1 MNVTRESDNPTEVTL
16 NVYMESADE
25 EPFLNRSYRRLA
37 GRVRIPGFRPGK
49 APRSVVERHLG
60 RAALVQEA
68 LEFMLPESLDQVLRE
83 QEIRAFLDP
92 QLEVLNLEP
101 VSFKATIALE
111 PQIELGEFRSIR
123 LTPPAVEIGPAD
135 INRVLERLQYES
147 APWEPADR
155 PAAFGDL
162 LTLSI
167 HGAIDGQDVIN
178 HESVDYIP
186 NMDNPHPLPG
196 FSVYLE
202 GMTEGQDKEFT
213 LPVPPESAPGGAP
226 DKECRFRVAIIA
238 VKEKRLPE
246 LDDEF
251 AKGVQDGFEN
261 IDALTEHI
269 RHRLTQEAETAALR
283 ELERNSLEEV
293 KKLATVHASELI
305 YQREMEAIREEHE
318 RTLRS
323 QRLDMETYLQLTG
336 QTEQEWQ
343 TQLRPQA
350 QDRLTTYLIIRKL
363 AEQENIQVEPQEIE
377 AEIQR
382 LMQNSDQDSAANMRL
397 LLNSP
402 DSRESIRSNLL
413 GTKVMARLV
422 EIVKGDPTPET
433 PESDTAPDT
442 SDDEPQAAI
451 TDTPTDETTPDT
463 PDDEPQAAITETP
476 ESETAPDTSDDEP
489 QAAITETP
497 ATETAPDTPDDQ
509 PPAASAETPE
519 SETTPE
525 TPDDQPPA
533 ASSETP
539 ATDTAPETPDDHP
552 SHESPQA
559 PPTGESPNA

>member
-123 LTPPAVEIGPAD
+123 LTSPPVEIGPGD

-238 VKEKRLPE
+238 IKEKRLPE

-397 LLNSP
+397 ILNSP

-413 GTKVMARLV
+413 GIKVMARLV

-433 PESDTAPDT
+433 PES
-442 SDDEPQAAI
+442 
-451 TDTPTDETTPDT
+451 
-463 PDDEPQAAITETP
+463 
-476 ESETAPDTSDDEP
+476 ETAPDTSDDES

-497 ATETAPDTPDDQ
+497 VTETTPETPDDQPQAAITEPPAAETTPETPDDEPQATITDTPIDETAPETPDDQPQAAIAEPPEAETAPDTPDDQ
-509 PPAASAETPE
+509 PPAP
-519 SETTPE
+519 
-525 TPDDQPPA
+525 
-533 ASSETP
+533 
-539 ATDTAPETPDDHP
+539 
-552 SHESPQA
+552 SPQA

>member
-123 LTPPAVEIGPAD
+123 LSPAAVEIGPAD

-238 VKEKRLPE
+238 IKEKRLPE

-397 LLNSP
+397 ILNSP

-413 GTKVMARLV
+413 GIKVMARLV
-422 EIVKGDPTPET
+422 EIVKGDRDHTPEP
-433 PESDTAPDT
+433 PESETAPET
-442 SDDEPQAAI
+442 SDDESQAAS
-451 TDTPTDETTPDT
+451 TDTPATETIPETPDDEPPAASAEPPATETTPDT
-463 PDDEPQAAITETP
+463 PDDEPPAAITETP
-476 ESETAPDTSDDEP
+476 VAETTP
-489 QAAITETP
+489 ET
-497 ATETAPDTPDDQ
+497 DYSQ
-509 PPAASAETPE
+509 PPAASAAPPAADTAPDTPG
-519 SETTPE
+519 
-525 TPDDQPPA
+525 DQPPA
-533 ASSETP
+533 P
-539 ATDTAPETPDDHP
+539 
-552 SHESPQA
+552 SPQA

>member
-16 NVYMESADE
+16 NIYMDSTDE

-83 QEIRAFLDP
+83 QEIRAFMDP
-92 QLEVLNLEP
+92 QLEVIDLEP

-111 PQIELGEFRSIR
+111 PQVELGEIRSIR
-123 LTPPAVEIGPAD
+123 LTSPAVEIGPAD

-155 PAAFGDL
+155 PVAFGDL
-162 LTLSI
+162 ITLSI
-167 HGAIDGQDVIN
+167 HGTIDGQDVIN

-213 LPVPPESAPGGAP
+213 LPVPSESAPGGAP

-261 IDALTEHI
+261 MDALTEHI
-269 RHRLTQEAETAALR
+269 RHRLTQEAETTALR

-305 YQREMEAIREEHE
+305 YQREMEAIREDHE

-350 QDRLTTYLIIRKL
+350 QDRLTTYLVIRKL

-397 LLNSP
+397 ILNSP
-402 DSRESIRSNLL
+402 DSRESIRTNLL
-413 GTKVMARLV
+413 GNKVMARLV
-422 EIVKGDPTPET
+422 EIVKGDSDPAPESPEAETTPET
-433 PESDTAPDT
+433 PDDEPPAAVTEPTATETTPEPPDDEPPAAVTEPPATETTPET
-442 SDDEPQAAI
+442 SDDEPQAAVA
-451 TDTPTDETTPDT
+451 ES
-463 PDDEPQAAITETP
+463 AA
-476 ESETAPDTSDDEP
+476 AD
-489 QAAITETP
+489 
-497 ATETAPDTPDDQ
+497 TAPDTPDDQ
-509 PPAASAETPE
+509 PPA
-519 SETTPE
+519 
-525 TPDDQPPA
+525 Q
-533 ASSETP
+533 
-539 ATDTAPETPDDHP
+539 
-552 SHESPQA
+552 SPQA
-559 PPTGESPNA
+559 PQTGESPNA